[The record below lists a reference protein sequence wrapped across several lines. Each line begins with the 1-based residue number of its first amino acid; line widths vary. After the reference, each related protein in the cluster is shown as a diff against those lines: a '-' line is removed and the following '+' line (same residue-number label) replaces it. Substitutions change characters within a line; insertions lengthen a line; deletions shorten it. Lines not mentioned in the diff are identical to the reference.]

1 LEIVGL
7 SEACGATLLSFLSA
21 AVVEVPNL
29 TTLILGPGRLSRE
42 VVDACLGFGRLK
54 HLELVDVVSEADFRL
69 LKDIGRLEHLEMF
82 VIDAQGVGY
91 APSQALIQAEEEE
104 RAQAMAEE
112 ELRRL
117 QIEAEEQERRRR
129 FEEEV
134 EERQRKAMLPRT
146 LGVCWMCER
155 RFKKAVRKTQCSPCT
170 LKLENDEDR
179 RREAE
184 EQKRCEEEAK
194 EEQKRYEEEVMAE
207 HERNQEEERL
217 QKIHGDSSYQET
229 AEEEDRTEDLEV
241 RAEMGHSVIDE
252 SLSQRDDTNGLNT
265 SADADESVSIDLLP
279 KFPKLSKLTVRG
291 SPEMMQ
297 DLVELIT
304 SASVVLLCLDMV
316 PVHLPNIAT
325 PPSRRFMDT
334 IDSALRRWASTM
346 GHVTLSDLPSAT
358 SKLSDETVR
367 ALVGLPHLEH
377 LEVNGWDVASNIA
390 DYFCCLEDTNAP
402 KLKVLHLPHD
412 NNAISIPLSKLRTIA
427 EACPNLRSLRC
438 RFDNLLDIPS
448 DSVPVHTPFPHLLET
463 LTVGDTQPRLDS
475 EAVLDVARY
484 VDNLFPKIK
493 AIKPLEEVAQNA
505 DQWKFIDRLVKFRQS
520 GWLDRVRS

>member
-1 LEIVGL
+1 MEIVGL
-7 SEACGATLLSFLSA
+7 GEACGATLLSFLSA

-29 TTLILGPGRLSRE
+29 TTLILGTGRFSRE
-42 VVDACLGFGRLK
+42 VVDACLSFGRLK
-54 HLELVDVVSEADFRL
+54 HLELVDIVSETDYRL

-104 RAQAMAEE
+104 RAQAIAEE

-117 QIEAEEQERRRR
+117 KIEAEEQERQRR

-155 RFKKAVRKTQCSPCT
+155 RFKKAVRKTQCSSCT
-170 LKLENDEDR
+170 LKLKNDEDR

-184 EQKRCEEEAK
+184 EQKRCEEAK
-194 EEQKRYEEEVMAE
+194 EEQKKYQEEVMGE
-207 HERNQEEERL
+207 HGRNQEEECL
-217 QKIHGDSSYQET
+217 QRIHGDSTYQET
-229 AEEEDRTEDLEV
+229 AEEENRTEDLEV
-241 RAEMGHSVIDE
+241 GAEMGHSVIDE
-252 SLSQRDDTNGLNT
+252 SLSQRDNTNGLDM

-325 PPSRRFMDT
+325 PPSTRFMDT
-334 IDSALRRWASTM
+334 IDSALRRWAGTM
-346 GHVTLSDLPSAT
+346 AYVTLSDQPGAA

-367 ALVGLPHLEH
+367 ALVRLPHLEH

-390 DYFCCLEDTNAP
+390 DYFCCLGDTNAP

-412 NNAISIPLSKLRTIA
+412 NNGISIPLSKLRIIA

-448 DSVPVHTPFPHLLET
+448 DFVPVHTPFPHFLET

-475 EAVLDVARY
+475 EAVLEVARY

-493 AIKPLEEVAQNA
+493 AIKPLEDVAQNA
-505 DQWKFIDRLVKFRQS
+505 DQWRFIDRLVKFRQS
-520 GWLDRVRS
+520 GWLDRIRS